1 MGFIVS
7 ESGFE
12 MTPGSR
18 ETDTPGIWRQDG
30 PNPGD
35 LFTSSFATAFSNA
48 PELTDA
54 ERDAQRNARLQQ
66 RADRIGNRITRA
78 NKGQPSLMVGGTQ
91 VVIPTTR
98 GINLAKKRKKILGKK
113 TP

>member
-1 MGFIVS
+1 MGFIIS

-18 ETDTPGIWRQDG
+18 EIDTPGIWRQDERISTV
-30 PNPGD
+30 GD
-35 LFTSSFATAFSNA
+35 AFSSSFAAALESVDPKT
-48 PELTDA
+48 
-54 ERDAQRNARLQQ
+54 DAQRNARLQKS
-66 RADRIGNRITRA
+66 ADRIGNRITRA
-78 NKGQPSLMVGGTQ
+78 NKGQPSLTVGGKQ

-113 TP
+113 I